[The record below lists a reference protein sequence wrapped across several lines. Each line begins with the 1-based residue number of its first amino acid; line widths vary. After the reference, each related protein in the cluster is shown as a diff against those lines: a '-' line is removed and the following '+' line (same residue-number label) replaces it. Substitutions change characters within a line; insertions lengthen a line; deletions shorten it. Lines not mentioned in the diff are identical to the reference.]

1 MTSSCHSRSKS
12 GQRLPSLRRDLGR
25 RDEDELGTEDL
36 FGDGHLLVRI
46 LLAPPLLLRP
56 AVPIASA
63 TMVVRELELD
73 LDAFEGPFDLLL
85 TLVLREELDLAEIDV
100 AAIVVAFIERLAERE
115 ELDLEAC
122 GEFLVLVAALLELKA
137 RALFPDEEAELA
149 DLGPEEAAEEL
160 ARRLAEYRRMKEAA
174 AWLSERLGETR
185 DRFFRLG
192 PAPLAPQPDRK
203 LAPQEAESLAAA
215 LRALAVAPPQVS
227 LSHMALRFP
236 PVTLFLERFRALLRP
251 APPLRLRPGSGRH
264 VARRGRG
271 RLPRPARAAQAGR
284 DRHPASCPVRADKD
298 RARRRRKEPLMERP
312 LRLIAA
318 NPLDALAR
326 VVEAL
331 LVVASAPLSTD
342 ELCEAADESAERVET
357 ALGLLAERYREGRSG
372 IVLEQVAGGWA
383 FRASRDAAD
392 ACARLFERPV
402 QRGLSQAA
410 LETVAIV
417 AYLGPVSRPEIA
429 RIRGVAADSA
439 VAGLV
444 ERGLIAEAGRDDGAG
459 GAVRYR
465 TTPLFE
471 RVFGLES
478 LSALPRLDDLGA
490 DAEQIRERLAGVA
503 EQRTA

>member
-1 MTSSCHSRSKS
+1 
-12 GQRLPSLRRDLGR
+12 
-25 RDEDELGTEDL
+25 
-36 FGDGHLLVRI
+36 
-46 LLAPPLLLRP
+46 
-56 AVPIASA
+56 
-63 TMVVRELELD
+63 
-73 LDAFEGPFDLLL
+73 
-85 TLVLREELDLAEIDV
+85 
-100 AAIVVAFIERLAERE
+100 
-115 ELDLEAC
+115 
-122 GEFLVLVAALLELKA
+122 
-137 RALFPDEEAELA
+137 
-149 DLGPEEAAEEL
+149 
-160 ARRLAEYRRMKEAA
+160 
-174 AWLSERLGETR
+174 
-185 DRFFRLG
+185 
-192 PAPLAPQPDRK
+192 
-203 LAPQEAESLAAA
+203 
-215 LRALAVAPPQVS
+215 
-227 LSHMALRFP
+227 
-236 PVTLFLERFRALLRP
+236 
-251 APPLRLRPGSGRH
+251 
-264 VARRGRG
+264 
-271 RLPRPARAAQAGR
+271 
-284 DRHPASCPVRADKD
+284 
-298 RARRRRKEPLMERP
+298 MERP

-342 ELCEAADESAERVET
+342 ELCEAAEESAERVET
-357 ALGLLAERYREGRSG
+357 ALGLLAERYCEGRSG